1 MMFSQIIW
9 TANDQSCHSAARIL
23 HLFCSAT
30 LSVWLSSCGSLS
42 GWCTSAVFLLK
53 QEWMQGCVAPSMCW
67 TISLDSPETSSNSLF
82 QNSAAWSFF
91 ATGWKETFYF
101 CSGVFNNRGGQEK
114 MVVNPYSLFQGLHRQ
129 PKIRGDFSGSRNC
142 RRNNMLRWQFL
153 FKTICI

>member
-1 MMFSQIIW
+1 MAS
-9 TANDQSCHSAARIL
+9 DQSCHPAARIL

-30 LSVWLSSCGSLS
+30 LSVWLLSCGSLS

-53 QEWMQGCVAPSMCW
+53 QEWMQGCVAPSTCW

-101 CSGVFNNRGGQEK
+101 CSGVFITEVARRKWLWIHIVCFRDYTDNPKLEGTSVGAETVGGIICLDDNFYLK
-114 MVVNPYSLFQGLHRQ
+114 LFAYKL
-129 PKIRGDFSGSRNC
+129 
-142 RRNNMLRWQFL
+142 
-153 FKTICI
+153 